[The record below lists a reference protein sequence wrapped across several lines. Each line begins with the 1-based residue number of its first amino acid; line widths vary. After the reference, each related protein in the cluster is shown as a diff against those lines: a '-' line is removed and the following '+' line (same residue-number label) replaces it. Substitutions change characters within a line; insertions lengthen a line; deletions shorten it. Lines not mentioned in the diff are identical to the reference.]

1 MSLIVDF
8 AAIAEG
14 AATDARGIL
23 TLVAV
28 NPNALIAD
36 QLPAQLSPILLVVA
50 MDDDPANPV
59 IVAGRT
65 LTGRVEAAG
74 PDNETLFVAQMR
86 QGIVPSSIPAIPPR
100 VQVVAQVPFTATKTG
115 EYRLSAHITIV
126 DDGEQVIGEV
136 TAVRRVWVLDSASS
150 RPSGTQAAP

>member
-1 MSLIVDF
+1 MSLVIDF

-14 AATDARGIL
+14 AAADARGIL

-36 QLPAQLSPILLVVA
+36 QLPAQFSPILVVVA
-50 MDDDPANPV
+50 TDDEPANPV

-65 LTGRVEAAG
+65 LTGRIEAAG
-74 PDNETLFVAQMR
+74 PDDETLFVAQMR
-86 QGIVPSSIPAIPPR
+86 QGIVPSNVPAIPQR
-100 VQVVAQVPFTATKTG
+100 VQIVAQVPFTATKTG
-115 EYRLSAHITIV
+115 EYCLSAHITVV
-126 DDGEQVIGEV
+126 DEGEQVMGEV

-150 RPSGTQAAP
+150 RPRTG